1 MTYNQQGYESHCKKY
16 KEYKEWE
23 ENRNPIRYESNLHK
37 NYDSKNIMHC
47 TRLIHMGLELAKGEG
62 FNVLRTWDR
71 DFLLDI
77 RNHKFE
83 YDEIMEYVEQKHAE
97 FEEAI
102 KTSTLPKQI
111 DMDFVNDLLIHIR
124 NEQLKI
130 F

>member
-1 MTYNQQGYESHCKKY
+1 
-16 KEYKEWE
+16 
-23 ENRNPIRYESNLHK
+23 
-37 NYDSKNIMHC
+37 MHC

-62 FNVLRTWDR
+62 FNVFRTWDR